1 MEQALRKEN
10 SQGPAELLGS
20 VFTHEMANSLHNLWS
35 VITVMQQRLQQNG
48 HVDQPT
54 GDSLRLLTE
63 EINRLVLLLQD
74 FRSSQ
79 LFSLHLE
86 PTSLAGVIKD
96 CLALESAK
104 AAQCRTRIEC
114 GIPSNLP
121 QIIADPAKLKQ
132 VFLNLYTNALE
143 AMPDGGI
150 FTVKAF
156 ELEETVCVYVSDTG
170 PGIPEGMQIFEPFV
184 TNKPYGTGL
193 GLAIVK
199 WIVLA
204 HGGRISY
211 ISKPSEGTIFHLIFQ
226 SAGAS
231 RSGRHLEFSSANP

>member
-86 PTSLAGVIKD
+86 PTSLAGMIKD

-114 GIPSNLP
+114 DIPSNLP

-226 SAGAS
+226 SASAS
-231 RSGRHLEFSSANP
+231 RRGRHLEFSSANP

>member
-1 MEQALRKEN
+1 MEDPLRKEKW
-10 SQGPAELLGS
+10 QDPGKLLHS
-20 VFTHEMANSLHNLWS
+20 MFTHEMANSLQNLWS
-35 VITVMQQRLQQNG
+35 VITVMQQRLHQNG
-48 HVDQPT
+48 HADQPT
-54 GDSLRLLTE
+54 SDLLRILTE

-74 FRSSQ
+74 FRSHR

-86 PTSLAGVIKD
+86 PISLLDVIKD
-96 CLALESAK
+96 CVALESGK
-104 AAQCRTRIEC
+104 AAQCRIRIDCE
-114 GIPSNLP
+114 IPPNLP

-132 VFLNLYTNALE
+132 VFLNLFGNALE

-156 ELEETVCVYVSDTG
+156 ELEGTVCVYVSDTG

-184 TNKPYGTGL
+184 TNKSNGTGL

-204 HGGRISY
+204 HGGKISY
-211 ISKPSEGTIFHLIFQ
+211 SSKPSEGTAFHLVFQ

-231 RSGRHLEFSSANP
+231 RTHRQLQ

>member
-1 MEQALRKEN
+1 MEEALRKEN
-10 SQGPAELLGS
+10 SQDPAELLCS
-20 VFTHEMANSLHNLWS
+20 VFTHEMANSLHNLSS
-35 VITVMQQRLQQNG
+35 VITVMQQRLHQNG

-96 CLALESAK
+96 CLALESAR
-104 AAQCRTRIEC
+104 AAQCQIRIEC
-114 GIPSNLP
+114 DIPSNLP

-199 WIVLA
+199 WLVLA

-231 RSGRHLEFSSANP
+231 RTRRHLEFSTAHP